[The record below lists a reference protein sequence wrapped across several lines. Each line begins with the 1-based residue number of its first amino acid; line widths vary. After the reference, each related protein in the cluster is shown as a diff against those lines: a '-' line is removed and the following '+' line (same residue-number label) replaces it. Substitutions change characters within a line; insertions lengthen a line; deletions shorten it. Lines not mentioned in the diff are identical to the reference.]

1 MFYQIAVH
9 GRNELGLAPD
19 EYAGFS
25 MTLLRMLAFRPVV
38 ENTPSLLSGN
48 AQKSGNANRAQVT
61 AALQRPAQASSA
73 SLPVSAT
80 VIAPKNVAPMSEAL
94 PHHAATSQVAQ
105 SVVSAHTQTGTVKSS
120 HAKAALEMLSGARG
134 SKKSLPPAEANSAT
148 NSASNTAPNSQSQL
162 HTIGNVA
169 LAEKKTELTAPK
181 PLPWEDAREVNQA
194 SEVLQNASS
203 ISANQAHIDEANQA
217 LQQAAL
223 NESIAPIQTEFK
235 AELKAELKADNKE
248 QTAPLNQPK
257 ATLKNNMPPIS
268 ASINSTNEPAF
279 ESIKVVGVKL
289 KSGEPWDG
297 DWPVLAA
304 QLAVRGVAQQFVMQ
318 SELSAYEI
326 LPQQTKITLRVPL
339 ETLLSSGSVE
349 KVTEALNALFD
360 LPVILSSEI
369 GNVKATAH
377 AAAMLENAAR
387 QKAAEELMAHDKTVL
402 GLMHEFGATLIAGSI
417 KPL

>member
-1 MFYQIAVH
+1 MSPNILNENLDKDFLICYIPFY
-9 GRNELGLAPD
+9 G
-19 EYAGFS
+19 YA
-25 MTLLRMLAFRPVV
+25 R
-38 ENTPSLLSGN
+38 
-48 AQKSGNANRAQVT
+48 
-61 AALQRPAQASSA
+61 
-73 SLPVSAT
+73 
-80 VIAPKNVAPMSEAL
+80 
-94 PHHAATSQVAQ
+94 
-105 SVVSAHTQTGTVKSS
+105 
-120 HAKAALEMLSGARG
+120 
-134 SKKSLPPAEANSAT
+134 
-148 NSASNTAPNSQSQL
+148 
-162 HTIGNVA
+162 
-169 LAEKKTELTAPK
+169 AEKKTELTAPK

-360 LPVILSSEI
+360 LPVILTSEI
-369 GNVKATAH
+369 GHVKATAH